1 MTELYK
7 MKMNLNSE
15 EALLHSCTHA
25 IIPEHPLPVALGVSQ
40 QRSSHPPQQCDTVA
54 KPHRG
59 QFCKQGF
66 CSPLLWSQEG
76 ALALYLLCFYFK
88 LRFQ

>member
-1 MTELYK
+1 

-40 QRSSHPPQQCDTVA
+40 QRSSHPPQQLEMMDITL
-54 KPHRG
+54 
-59 QFCKQGF
+59 QGVF
-66 CSPLLWSQEG
+66 KSVFEIG
-76 ALALYLLCFYFK
+76 LCR
-88 LRFQ
+88 LP

>member
-40 QRSSHPPQQCDTVA
+40 QRSSPPPSNVTQWQSPIVGSFVNKDFA
-54 KPHRG
+54 PL
-59 QFCKQGF
+59 
-66 CSPLLWSQEG
+66 CSG
-76 ALALYLLCFYFK
+76 A
-88 LRFQ
+88 RREP